1 MKNDSKSDIADRQL
15 PTVDTPHNESEWTE
29 IGTAEI
35 TQSIFG
41 KARVHIIRQHDKV
54 RRAWFLTALVVSLM
68 VTAVAAVIWQEQ
80 NAPLASTTAPAPQ
93 LSALPEANAPASP
106 VVAIPATVL
115 PLMEEGKP
123 GAPTAIDNPAASR
136 VPQKILSVNT
146 AEHTTAKPTG
156 PRHVIASKPTTAILT
171 TNNNAAKSQ
180 TDMQQFPKLS
190 APLVPPTTP
199 SATQPEGGNQLADP
213 INAQHN

>member
-41 KARVHIIRQHDKV
+41 KARVHIIRQHDKA

-93 LSALPEANAPASP
+93 LSVLPEANAPASP

-146 AEHTTAKPTG
+146 AEHTTA
-156 PRHVIASKPTTAILT
+156 ILA

-180 TDMQQFPKLS
+180 TDMQQLPKLS